1 MKKTGCEAT
10 RAQWSSVFLSDLAF
24 HWVLFLRYWWPCIFL
39 ASILRTALRHL
50 KTPFFYCNRNSICY
64 MGVSKEIRDLWSH
77 LAYKKKRTLRVAF
90 ETEMIATIS
99 CLWHL
104 SEISL
109 ERCAKLT
116 SDFRKVDRY
125 FVHRHAK
132 FVLSQRIF
140 LRSASWNVH
149 KYQSH
154 TWHGSLNHESVLNYP
169 SLAIKLKLTSL

>member
-24 HWVLFLRYWWPCIFL
+24 HWVLFLRYWWPCIFS

-64 MGVSKEIRDLWSH
+64 MGVSKGNPWFVVAFGH
-77 LAYKKKRTLRVAF
+77 LAHKKKRTLRVAF

-109 ERCAKLT
+109 ERYTKLT

-132 FVLSQRIF
+132 FVLSQQIC
-140 LRSASWNVH
+140 LRSASWKVH
-149 KYQSH
+149 KY
-154 TWHGSLNHESVLNYP
+154 
-169 SLAIKLKLTSL
+169 